1 MNYRIYFYRRLCPIL
16 SKKNSSMENTWN
28 TVKPARLISQI
39 TRRNIPWYG
48 SAKSVKYRH
57 KSTCVPTYNTHTYYI
72 CLNDQCMCDVTFQY
86 ISFFLILRITVLSTL
101 ITTLQ
106 AVTCV
111 ILRSY
116 IIFYYQ
122 FLYTYM
128 MYNIISDYCF
138 ATLNVCEWAQWANM
152 CN

>member
-1 MNYRIYFYRRLCPIL
+1 MNYRIYFYRRYARFCR
-16 SKKNSSMENTWN
+16 KKNSTMENTWN

-86 ISFFLILRITVLSTL
+86 ISFFFNSTHHGVKYTNYHVASCHLRNSTIIYYFLLSVF
-101 ITTLQ
+101 I
-106 AVTCV
+106 
-111 ILRSY
+111 Y
-116 IIFYYQ
+116 IY
-122 FLYTYM
+122 
-128 MYNIISDYCF
+128 
-138 ATLNVCEWAQWANM
+138 V
-152 CN
+152 